1 MIMIAER
8 IIVGTGYKG
17 LKNGGPREV
26 ILASWI
32 QKNATRTF
40 QKPLRRKSLIEP
52 TIGYMKSDQRLEQNF
67 LKGKEG
73 DWTHA

>member
-1 MIMIAER
+1 MIPER
-8 IIVGTGYKG
+8 IIVGKGYKA
-17 LKNGGPREV
+17 LKNVGPREV
-26 ILASWI
+26 ILASCI

-40 QKPLRRKSLIEP
+40 HKLLRRKSLIEP

-67 LKGKEG
+67 HKGKEG